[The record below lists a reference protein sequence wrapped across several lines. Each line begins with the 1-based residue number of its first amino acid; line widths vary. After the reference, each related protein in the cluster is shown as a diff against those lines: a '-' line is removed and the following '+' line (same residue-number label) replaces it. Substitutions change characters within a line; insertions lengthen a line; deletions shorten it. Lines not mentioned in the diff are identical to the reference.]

1 MLFRK
6 KFLSVSDVESSLAW
20 YHLAALKVIDLT
32 GFLSPC
38 KMSPCEIT
46 NPCQRILD
54 GIEGGLEMDI
64 LGTRKFR

>member
-38 KMSPCEIT
+38 EIT